1 MMETQYADAVFGIT
15 DKQSV
20 CKALRDQLQTLDLQL
35 IRQLALG
42 NQKQVDWAELARQAK
57 PPKAFRV
64 DAENQYSA
72 DQAIQQGQELLQEGK
87 VAMILV
93 AGGQGTRL
101 GFDKPKGLF
110 PIGPLSGRTLFQ
122 MFVDRIK
129 ALSTHY
135 GATIPLYVMT
145 SPATHCETIEY
156 FEKNNHFGIA
166 DDDLIVFCQGT
177 MPAVDLATGKLLRQ
191 TETEFALSPNG
202 HGGMLDALV
211 DSQCLQA
218 AIDRGIQHFFYG
230 QIDNPLVQICDE
242 ELIGYHALAQSDM
255 TVQAV
260 KKTHAL
266 EKVGN
271 VVDINGRVQI
281 IEYSDL
287 PDQYA
292 LKTDDSNELVL
303 WAGNIAVHIFS
314 TNFLVRASQSTSSL
328 PYHLAKKIV
337 PYIDGQGNRQQ
348 PTEPNAIKFEKFIFD
363 LLPIANNALAVEV
376 EKSKGFAPVK
386 NANGA
391 ETDTPSLASKA
402 ISDLQKGWLRENDV
416 IISDDVTV
424 EIHPSFAFSAASLA
438 NRSLPAKICEDTYL
452 R

>member
-1 MMETQYADAVFGIT
+1 V
-15 DKQSV
+15 S
-20 CKALRDQLQTLDLQL
+20 
-35 IRQLALG
+35 
-42 NQKQVDWAELARQAK
+42 
-57 PPKAFRV
+57 
-64 DAENQYSA
+64 
-72 DQAIQQGQELLQEGK
+72 
-87 VAMILV
+87 
-93 AGGQGTRL
+93 
-101 GFDKPKGLF
+101 
-110 PIGPLSGRTLFQ
+110 
-122 MFVDRIK
+122 
-129 ALSTHY
+129 
-135 GATIPLYVMT
+135 
-145 SPATHCETIEY
+145 
-156 FEKNNHFGIA
+156 
-166 DDDLIVFCQGT
+166 
-177 MPAVDLATGKLLRQ
+177 
-191 TETEFALSPNG
+191 
-202 HGGMLDALV
+202 
-211 DSQCLQA
+211 
-218 AIDRGIQHFFYG
+218 G
-230 QIDNPLVQICDE
+230 QIWRAD
-242 ELIGYHALAQSDM
+242 
-255 TVQAV
+255 
-260 KKTHAL
+260 
-266 EKVGN
+266 GN

-402 ISDLQKGWLRENDV
+402 VSDLQKGWLRENDV

-424 EIHPSFAFSAASLA
+424 EIHPSFAFSAVSLA